1 MRRGERKAANRTTD
15 AVVYVYLQRADKEL
29 LERAAAYAVRG
40 IPGAKLPVYR
50 FVLEAAL
57 AQARGLLKEGGDR

>member
-1 MRRGERKAANRTTD
+1 LKAKAAGRTTD
-15 AVVYVYLQRADKEL
+15 AVVYVYLQQAEKDL

-57 AQARGLLKEGGDR
+57 AQARGLLKGDGNR